1 MVMWGNVFVC
11 AMYMRETM
19 TMTDMLW
26 QSVAMNNQEPTQE
39 KLTVNL
45 LQFSYIFSSYCSGLA
60 YSLNLENK

>member
-1 MVMWGNVFVC
+1 
-11 AMYMRETM
+11 M

-45 LQFSYIFSSYCSGLA
+45 LQFNYIFSSYCSGLDHL
-60 YSLNLENK
+60 LNLGNK